1 MNYFERNNFTKTE
14 DEYILTYTRG
24 TQVVWKFEFEKDS
37 HLFKATRNNIPMWL
51 ANEMLDGAKEVMEEL
66 GWLK

>member
-14 DEYILTYTRG
+14 DEDVITYTRG
-24 TQVVWKFEFEKDS
+24 TKVVWKFEFEKAS
-37 HLFKATRNNIPMWL
+37 SLLRTTRNNVPMWVGGETL
-51 ANEMLDGAKEVMEEL
+51 EGIREVMEEL